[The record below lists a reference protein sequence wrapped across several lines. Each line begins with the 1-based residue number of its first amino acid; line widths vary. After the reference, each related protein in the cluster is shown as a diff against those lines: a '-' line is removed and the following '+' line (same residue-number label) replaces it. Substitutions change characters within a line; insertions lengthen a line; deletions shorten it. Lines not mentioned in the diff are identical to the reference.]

1 MTTTAIAAGADT
13 LEVRWPDGRLTRYP
27 YIWLRDSC
35 PSGFHPQTQERT
47 LDLLAIDPEPKAL
60 SAGAADGVLTIEWA
74 GDGHVSRFPL
84 AWLAAHRPG
93 EPMED
98 PAAIAPAVWRSELA
112 SSGIRRHRA
121 SAILADDGALEVW
134 LTDTARDGITIV
146 EGISGEPG
154 AGLAIAERA
163 GLIRETYFGRAF
175 EVLNKP
181 DPNNLAFTAA
191 KLPLHIDLPHEE
203 VLPGFQFLHCI
214 ANEAVGGGSVFADGY
229 AIAQDLRTEEPE
241 AFRLL
246 TEIDVPF
253 RFHDMG
259 ADIRTH
265 APIIKLGRAG
275 DPVEIRYNAHI
286 AAVFDMPADIMPAY
300 YRAYRAFMA
309 RTRRPEYL
317 VKLKLAGGEMVVFDN
332 RRILHGRDAFD
343 PNTGFRHLRGCYV
356 DRGEFDSR
364 LRVLARKRQAE
375 RVAA

>member
-1 MTTTAIAAGADT
+1 MTTTAITAGADA
-13 LEVRWPDGRLTRYP
+13 LEMRWPDGRLTRYP

-47 LDLLAIDPEPKAL
+47 LDLLAIDPEPKPV
-60 SAGAADGVLTIEWA
+60 SAQAADGVVTIEWA

-84 AWLAAHRPG
+84 AWLAARRPG
-93 EPMED
+93 ERLED
-98 PAAIAPAVWRSELA
+98 PAAIAPAPWRAELSA
-112 SSGIRRHRA
+112 SGIRRHRA
-121 SAILADDGALEVW
+121 AAILADDGAVEVW

-146 EGISGEPG
+146 EGISEDPG
-154 AGLAIAERA
+154 AGVAIAERV
-163 GLIRETYFGRAF
+163 GFIRKTYFGLAF
-175 EVLNKP
+175 EVVNKP

-229 AIAQDLRTEEPE
+229 AIARDLRAEEPE

-265 APIIKLGRAG
+265 APVIKLNRSG

-286 AAVFDMPADIMPAY
+286 AAVFDMPADLMPAY

-309 RTRRPEYL
+309 RTRQSEYL
-317 VKLKLAGGEMVVFDN
+317 VTLKLAAGEMVVFDN

-364 LRVLARKRQAE
+364 LRVLARRRK
-375 RVAA
+375 AACEAA